1 MKEFAKL
8 IPKSLMDVSGSVFY
22 SGRNAFKAPKDLYI
36 LGLNPGGSEI
46 KQRDETISWHTE
58 KALSNPN
65 PEWSEYKDESWNR
78 YHAGTYGL
86 QPRILHLLYQ
96 LERSPYDV
104 PASNVCFVR
113 SNRENTI
120 SSKLVNYAEL
130 CWPFHQS
137 VIDVLNVKVILCF
150 GKSAGNYVR
159 NKTQAESLIDEF
171 VEANERK
178 WRTQAFKNKKGL
190 VVIVA
195 THPSIADWTRPE
207 TDPSRLVKKYLLK
220 LNLAPNKSTNTLGL

>member
-46 KQRDETISWHTE
+46 KQREETISWHTE

-65 PEWSEYKDESWNR
+65 PEWSEYKDESWNK
-78 YHAGTYGL
+78 YPPGTYGL

-96 LERSPYDV
+96 LELSPYDV
-104 PASNVCFVR
+104 PASNICFVR
-113 SNRENTI
+113 SNREKTI
-120 SSKLVNYAEL
+120 YIKLVNYAEL

-137 VIDVLNVKVILCF
+137 VIDALNVKVILCF
-150 GKSAGNYVR
+150 GKSAGNFIR
-159 NKTQAESLIDEF
+159 KKTQADSLIDEF
-171 VEANERK
+171 VEVNERK
-178 WRTQAFKNKKGL
+178 WRTQAFKNNKGL
-190 VVIVA
+190 VVIVT
-195 THPSIADWTRPE
+195 THPSIADWTKPE
-207 TDPSRLVKKYLLK
+207 TDPSRLVKKYLIKVK
-220 LNLAPNKSTNTLGL
+220 LGPK